1 MPVNILVRDEPS
13 SLAEVRAAVDTIPA
27 EHGLSAEPSFDL
39 KVARGEALANALRRA
54 RNNEVAVDVTLES
67 DRDVIGVEVVDGGRF
82 RIDEGPDPEHGRG
95 LPLMIARADEV
106 EFASSRDGTRVRIRM
121 RVGRDDPVADL

>member
-1 MPVNILVRDEPS
+1 MNILVRDEPS

-95 LPLMIARADEV
+95 LPLMIALADDV
-106 EFASSRDGTRVRIRM
+106 GIRFE
-121 RVGRDDPVADL
+121 P